1 MADFSSKVV
10 YQIYPKSFMD
20 SNGDGLGDLKGIIE
34 KLDYLKELGP
44 DYLWLTPVF
53 VSPQNDNGYDVADYC
68 SIDPRF
74 GTMEDMEELIREA
87 DKRGMGLMLD
97 MVFNHTSTDHEWFQ
111 KALAGDEK
119 YQNYYIFREG
129 TPDQVPTN
137 WQSKFGGSAWE
148 YVPSL
153 GKWYLHLFDVS
164 QADLNWDN
172 PEVRD
177 ELKKVIL
184 YWKEKGV
191 KGFRFDVVN
200 LISKPDTFENDYE
213 GDGRRFYT
221 DGPHVHEYLKELTRD
236 TGIDDMITV
245 GEMSST
251 TLENCIRYSAPE
263 EKELSMCFNFHHL
276 KVDYKNGDKWALME
290 PDRMALKKLFEKWQ
304 TGMQEGHGWNAL
316 FWCNHD
322 QPRTVSRFGD
332 EEKYWKKS
340 AKMLAA
346 AIHLMRGTPY
356 IYQGEELGMTNAHYT
371 SISQYRDVESL
382 NYYKI
387 LLKQGKTEK
396 EALEILAARSRDN
409 GRTPVQWSD
418 GKNAGFTEGT
428 PWLEVTANYK
438 DINAEKQIKDKDSI
452 YSFYKNLVALR
463 KDKDVISKG
472 TIEFF
477 EKENEDVLAYRRTCG
492 EEELIVL
499 NNLTG
504 KEIAVPAEAAWTEY
518 RKLVGNYEGVQS
530 GSGCI
535 TLRPFETVALE
546 K

>member
-34 KLDYLKELGP
+34 KLDYLKELGL

-290 PDRMALKKLFEKWQ
+290 PDRMVLKKLFEKWQ